1 MKPCKAHEKT
11 KQKNEKA
18 RSIDDMYTEN
28 WESDHSCSVS
38 KETTDVTVTRGMQWS
53 DKV

>member
-1 MKPCKAHEKT
+1 MEIKLYKKLEPNALLFTCKANEKT

-28 WESDHSCSVS
+28 
-38 KETTDVTVTRGMQWS
+38 
-53 DKV
+53 